1 VSFVQESKLRGFI
14 HQATDLESIE
24 QLTCT
29 KPICGYI
36 GYDLTAKSFHV
47 GNLTTI
53 MWMRLF
59 QQCGHTVI
67 IILGG
72 GTSKIG
78 DPSGRDESRQLMTID
93 TIAENRASLEKTF
106 FKYLNKDQ
114 TIILNNDDWLS
125 GLGYIDFLR
134 DIGPHFTVNR
144 LLTFESIKSRLDR
157 EQALSFIEFNYPLL
171 QAYDF
176 YVLAQKYD
184 CVLEFGGSD
193 QWGNIICGTE
203 LVRRKLGKQVYGMT
217 CPLITTASGKKMG
230 KTAQGAVWLDA
241 ELLSPFEFWQ
251 FWRNTEDLDVGRFLR
266 LFTELPIEEI
276 QELEQLKD
284 VDINRA
290 KRILADE
297 VTRLCHGD
305 AVLETIHKTAEELF
319 YGQGQD
325 IESIP
330 LVTITVPEMRLDDL
344 LVACGLCASKS
355 EAKKAVINQG
365 IKINRTP
372 QTDPYAT
379 IQITNDE
386 MLISHGK
393 KKNVR
398 IANPNQFSYNLI

>member
-1 VSFVQESKLRGFI
+1 MSFVQESQLRGFV
-14 HQATDLESIE
+14 HQTTDLEA
-24 QLTCT
+24 LTHLT
-29 KPICGYI
+29 NTQPICGYI

-47 GNLTTI
+47 GNLVTI

-78 DPSGRDESRQLMTID
+78 DPSGRDESRQMMTEE

-106 FKYLNKDQ
+106 WKYLNKDQ
-114 TIILNNDDWLS
+114 TIILNNNEWLS

-144 LLTFESIKSRLDR
+144 LLTFESIKARLDR
-157 EQALSFIEFNYPLL
+157 QQALSFIEFNYPLL

-176 YVLAQKYD
+176 YVLAERYN

-230 KTAQGAVWLDA
+230 KTAQGAVWLEA

-284 VDINRA
+284 ADINRA
-290 KRILADE
+290 KKILADE
-297 VTRLCHGD
+297 TTRLCHGE
-305 AVLETIHKTAEELF
+305 AILETIHQTADELF
-319 YGQGQD
+319 YGQGHVMGHD
-325 IESIP
+325 APSIP
-330 LVTITVPEMRLDDL
+330 LVTITESEMRLDDL

-355 EAKKAVINQG
+355 EAKKAVVNQG
-365 IKINRTP
+365 IKIDRIL
-372 QTDPYAT
+372 QTDPYAM
-379 IQITNDE
+379 IQITDTE
-386 MLISHGK
+386 MLMSYGK

-398 IANPNQFSYNLI
+398 VSS

>member
-1 VSFVQESKLRGFI
+1 MSFVQESQLRGFV
-14 HQATDLESIE
+14 HQTTDFEALD
-24 QLTCT
+24 QLTKT
-29 KPICGYI
+29 QSICGYI

-47 GNLTTI
+47 GNLVTI

-78 DPSGRDESRQLMTID
+78 DPSGRDESRQMMTEE

-106 FKYLNKDQ
+106 WKYLNKDQ
-114 TIILNNDDWLS
+114 TIILNNDEWLS

-176 YVLAQKYD
+176 YVLAQKYN

-193 QWGNIICGTE
+193 QWGNILCGTE

-217 CPLITTASGKKMG
+217 CPLITTASGRKMG
-230 KTAQGAVWLDA
+230 KTAQGAVWLDD

-251 FWRNTEDLDVGRFLR
+251 FWRNTEDLDVGPFLR

-276 QELEQLKD
+276 QELEQLED
-284 VDINRA
+284 VDINQA
-290 KRILADE
+290 KKILADE
-297 VTRLCHGD
+297 ATRLCHGEEI
-305 AVLETIHKTAEELF
+305 LETIHKSADALF
-319 YGQGQD
+319 YGQGHD
-325 IESIP
+325 AESIP
-330 LVTITVPEMRLDDL
+330 LVTITKPEMRLDDL
-344 LVACGLCASKS
+344 LVASGLCTSKS
-355 EAKKAVINQG
+355 EAKKATLNQG
-365 IKINRTP
+365 IKIDRVT
-372 QTDPYAT
+372 QFDPYVM
-379 IQITNDE
+379 IQITETE
-386 MLISHGK
+386 MLVSHGR

-398 IANPNQFSYNLI
+398 INYA

>member
-1 VSFVQESKLRGFI
+1 MAFVQESQLRGFV
-14 HQATDLESIE
+14 HQTTDLEA
-24 QLTCT
+24 LTHLT
-29 KPICGYI
+29 NTQSICGYI

-47 GNLTTI
+47 GNLATI

-78 DPSGRDESRQLMTID
+78 DPSGRDETRQMMTEEI
-93 TIAENRASLEKTF
+93 IAENRASLEKTF
-106 FKYLNKDQ
+106 WKYLNKDQ
-114 TIILNNDDWLS
+114 TIILNNDEWLS

-176 YVLAQKYD
+176 YILAQKYN

-230 KTAQGAVWLDA
+230 KTAQGAIWLEA

-284 VDINRA
+284 ADINRA
-290 KRILADE
+290 KKILADE
-297 VTRLCHGD
+297 ATRLCHGEEI
-305 AVLETIHKTAEELF
+305 LQSIHKSADELF
-319 YGQGQD
+319 YGQGYD
-325 IESIP
+325 APSIP
-330 LVTITVPEMRLDDL
+330 LVTIDAPEMRLDDL

-355 EAKKAVINQG
+355 EAKKAALNQG
-365 IKINRTP
+365 IKINRAT
-372 QTDPYAT
+372 QTDPYAM
-379 IQITNDE
+379 IQITDTE
-386 MLISHGK
+386 MLVSYGK

-398 IANPNQFSYNLI
+398 VIFSGV

>member
-1 VSFVQESKLRGFI
+1 MSFVQESQLRGFV
-14 HQATDLESIE
+14 HQTTDLEALSH
-24 QLTCT
+24 LTKT
-29 KPICGYI
+29 QSICGYI

-47 GNLTTI
+47 GNLVTI

-78 DPSGRDESRQLMTID
+78 DPSGRDESRQMMTVD

-106 FKYLNKDQ
+106 WQYLKKDQ
-114 TIILNNDDWLS
+114 TVILNNDEWLS
-125 GLGYIDFLR
+125 DLGYIDFLR
-134 DIGPHFTVNR
+134 DIGPYFTVNR

-176 YVLAQKYD
+176 YMLAQKYN

-203 LVRRKLGKQVYGMT
+203 LVRRKLGRQVYGMT

-230 KTAQGAVWLDA
+230 KTAQGAIWLDA

-284 VDINRA
+284 TDINHA
-290 KRILADE
+290 KKILADE
-297 VTRLCHGD
+297 ATRLCHGENI
-305 AVLETIHKTAEELF
+305 LQTIHESAHELF
-319 YGQGQD
+319 YGQGHAD
-325 IESIP
+325 ITSIP
-330 LVTITVPEMRLDDL
+330 LVTVTELELRLDDL
-344 LVACGLCASKS
+344 LVVCGLCASKS
-355 EAKKAVINQG
+355 EAKKAVQNQG
-365 IKINRTP
+365 IKINRTL
-372 QTDPYAT
+372 QTDAYAT
-379 IQITNDE
+379 IQITDAE
-386 MLISHGK
+386 MLISYGK

-398 IANPNQFSYNLI
+398 VQNRL

>member
-1 VSFVQESKLRGFI
+1 MSFVQESKLRGFI
-14 HQATDLESIE
+14 HQATDLEALD
-24 QLTCT
+24 QLTRT
-29 KPICGYI
+29 QSICGYI

-290 KRILADE
+290 KKILADE
-297 VTRLCHGD
+297 ATRLCHGD

-325 IESIP
+325 VESIP

-344 LVACGLCASKS
+344 LVACDLCASKS
-355 EAKKAVINQG
+355 EAKKAVLNQG
-365 IKINRTP
+365 IKINRIQ
-372 QTDPYAT
+372 QTDPYAA
-379 IQITNDE
+379 IQITNHE

-398 IANPNQFSYNLI
+398 ICAITPA